1 MVGVGPPLMPSQD
14 VSIHVQVHASPHH
27 SSAEDATVDFYY
39 FLLEISYFSGNF
51 EAGQN
56 KKRLK

>member
-1 MVGVGPPLMPSQD
+1 MSMVGVGPPLMPSQD

-39 FLLEISYFSGNF
+39 FLLDFLLQWQF
-51 EAGQN
+51 
-56 KKRLK
+56 